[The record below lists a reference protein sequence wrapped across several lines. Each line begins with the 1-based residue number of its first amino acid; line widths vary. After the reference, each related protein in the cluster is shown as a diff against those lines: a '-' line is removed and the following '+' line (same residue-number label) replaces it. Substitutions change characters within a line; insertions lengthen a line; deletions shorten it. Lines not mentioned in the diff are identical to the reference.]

1 MTQEEN
7 KTKYAL
13 VLETKPNSFEPIRMY
28 DDLKKLDSET
38 SQVGKNEFKTILV
51 ENNIINDNA
60 NIDNLQI
67 IFNDNGIRRIKEGV
81 IFKDKFNDDMTFYVI
96 NFINIF
102 KKHGNIINEIYQYI
116 NNKKTISYECKCILK
131 DIVSTRKGDVNKFEE
146 IVNELK
152 NIPYYDIRTI
162 YLFIMND
169 LIIKINNKA
178 NEVNNEYGLKRTNK
192 SDIAA

>member
-1 MTQEEN
+1 MTQEQI

-28 DDLKKLDSET
+28 DDLKKLDLET

-51 ENNIINDNA
+51 ENNIINGNA

-67 IFNDNGIRRIKEGV
+67 IFNDNGIRKIKEGV

-96 NFINIF
+96 NFIIIF

-116 NNKKTISYECKCILK
+116 NNKKTISNECKCILK
-131 DIVSTRKGDVNKFEE
+131 NIVSTRKNDVNKFEE

-152 NIPYYDIRTI
+152 NMPYYDIRTI